1 MNRTP
6 FSKQIHE
13 IGFEQGSGIRDQGSG
28 RTRAID
34 RRVMTT
40 IPRAAPPV
48 AERGASESRTPRQQ
62 SARRTPAVSA
72 RSACGQWE
80 GSQSSARAE
89 PSVGVSG
96 ATGQVTRCVCSA
108 RGLPPVS
115 ATPARSQRWR
125 RRSLARRAPARRD
138 RGAARQQRPDQRPAR
153 GSPRSS
159 AERCHI
165 PGARS
170 ATSEQAPPVVQA
182 GPATFGDRRICLLE
196 NDLPRQCAGLSLES
210 GSVCTEAVR
219 PLARSGAG
227 SARVSRSPVRDA
239 VRGLPSARTFSRESL
254 HPAQDTRCPARLR
267 PIRTRPRPGD
277 PCRAIAWR
285 GRSASVLPPSA
296 PRDPTVASRDPQPVL
311 IDQASRAMVVTPDG
325 LDDGGASSVNQYH
338 GRRRST
344 QKPQST
350 QRRSSKTR
358 MPAAPRRAP
367 VLLRPPRPLR

>member
-1 MNRTP
+1 
-6 FSKQIHE
+6 
-13 IGFEQGSGIRDQGSG
+13 
-28 RTRAID
+28 
-34 RRVMTT
+34 
-40 IPRAAPPV
+40 
-48 AERGASESRTPRQQ
+48 
-62 SARRTPAVSA
+62 
-72 RSACGQWE
+72 
-80 GSQSSARAE
+80 
-89 PSVGVSG
+89 VSG

-311 IDQASRAMVVTPDG
+311 IDQASRGMVVTSDG
-325 LDDGGASSVNQYH
+325 LDDGGASRVNQYTDDDDQRRNRRARRDDRRKLECPQRRVERLFFCGLRGLCVDRRDRFEQCTSAASRVNQYH
-338 GRRRST
+338 GRRST
-344 QKPQST
+344 QRPQST
-350 QRRSSKTR
+350 QRLSSITR
-358 MPAAPRRAP
+358 IPPAPR
-367 VLLRPPRPLR
+367 